1 MARSASVTSPAFL
14 FVMTTGIV
22 NLFGDI
28 TYEGGGSINGP
39 FMASLGAS
47 AVIVSVTAGLGEFLG
62 YALRLP
68 TGYAADR
75 TGRYWL
81 ITFVGYVINLF
92 AVPAMALAGSWQV
105 AAALVLAERIG
116 RALRKPTVEAMLS
129 YTTGELGK
137 GWVYALNTALDE
149 IGATIGP
156 LFIALVLVLKGD
168 FRTGYAFLMISAVA
182 ALVSLVVARVN
193 FPLPSRLERGNTAPA
208 RDFGKAY
215 WLYMLAGALFA
226 AGLMSFE
233 LISYHLS
240 KAKIASDQ
248 WIPVMLATST
258 AFGVLA
264 NLAFGKAYDRIG
276 LPVVIAAVSA
286 AFSPFVFL
294 GGFWL
299 VLFGMLLWGVGYAIQ
314 DTLLKAI
321 VAEVLPEGET
331 QFRVRVVLRGVW
343 RGLAGRQH
351 CGGFS
356 IRKLASHADSLLDR
370 HSARLGTGLR
380 VGRAA
385 GTLALDRLARG
396 AQLAMISST
405 KPALGG
411 GGSACERRNVT
422 LDQWGSSALVR

>member
-1 MARSASVTSPAFL
+1 
-14 FVMTTGIV
+14 MTTGIV

-28 TYEGGGSINGP
+28 TYEGGASINGP

-47 AVIVSVTAGLGEFLG
+47 AATVSITAGLGEFLG

-68 TGYAADR
+68 AGYAADR

-81 ITFVGYVINLF
+81 ITFVGYAINLF

-149 IGATIGP
+149 IGATLGP
-156 LFIALVLVLKGD
+156 LIIALVLLLKGD
-168 FRTGYAFLMISAVA
+168 FRTGYAFLAISAVA
-182 ALVSLVVARVN
+182 ALVALVVARGN
-193 FPLPSRLERGNTAPA
+193 FPLPSRLEQGRTAPA

-240 KAKIASDQ
+240 KTNIAPEQ
-248 WIPVMLATST
+248 WIPVMLAIST
-258 AFGVLA
+258 AFGVLT
-264 NLAFGKAYDRIG
+264 NLTFGKAYDRVG
-276 LPVVIAAVSA
+276 LPVVVGAVCVSA

-299 VLFGMLLWGVGYAIQ
+299 VLFGMLLWGVGYATQ

-321 VAEVLPEGET
+321 VAEVLPEGKRN
-331 QFRVRVVLRGVW
+331 FAFGLYYGGYGVGW
-343 RGLAGRQH
+343 LAGSIVAGMLYENSRVMLIA
-351 CGGFS
+351 FS
-356 IRKLASHADSLLDR
+356 IAVQLAS
-370 HSARLGTGLR
+370 
-380 VGRAA
+380 VPVFV
-385 GTLALDRLARG
+385 LARHR
-396 AQLAMISST
+396 Q
-405 KPALGG
+405 
-411 GGSACERRNVT
+411 EDV
-422 LDQWGSSALVR
+422 V

>member
-28 TYEGGGSINGP
+28 TYEGGASINGP
-39 FMASLGAS
+39 FMASLGAT
-47 AVIVSVTAGLGEFLG
+47 AVVVSITAGLGEFLG

-68 TGYAADR
+68 AGYAADR

-81 ITFVGYVINLF
+81 ITFAGYVINLF

-149 IGATIGP
+149 TGATLGP
-156 LFIALVLVLKGD
+156 LIIALVLLLKGD
-168 FRTGYAFLMISAVA
+168 FRTGYAFLTISAVA
-182 ALVSLVVARVN
+182 ALVALVVARVN
-193 FPLPSRLERGNTAPA
+193 FPLPSRLEQGRTAPA
-208 RDFGKAY
+208 RDFGRAF

-240 KAKIASDQ
+240 KANIASEQ
-248 WIPVMLATST
+248 WIPVMLAIST
-258 AFGVLA
+258 AFGVLT
-264 NLAFGKAYDRIG
+264 NLAFGKAYDRVG
-276 LPVVIAAVSA
+276 LPVVIAAVCVSA
-286 AFSPFVFL
+286 AFSPFVLF

-299 VLFGMLLWGVGYAIQ
+299 VLFGMLLWGVGYATQ

-321 VAEVLPEGET
+321 VAEVLPEGKRNSA
-331 QFRVRVVLRGVW
+331 FGLYYAGYGVGWLVGSIVAGLRYENSRATLIAFSIAIQLASVPVFV
-343 RGLAGRQH
+343 LAGRQ
-351 CGGFS
+351 
-356 IRKLASHADSLLDR
+356 
-370 HSARLGTGLR
+370 AR
-380 VGRAA
+380 
-385 GTLALDRLARG
+385 
-396 AQLAMISST
+396 SS
-405 KPALGG
+405 
-411 GGSACERRNVT
+411 
-422 LDQWGSSALVR
+422 